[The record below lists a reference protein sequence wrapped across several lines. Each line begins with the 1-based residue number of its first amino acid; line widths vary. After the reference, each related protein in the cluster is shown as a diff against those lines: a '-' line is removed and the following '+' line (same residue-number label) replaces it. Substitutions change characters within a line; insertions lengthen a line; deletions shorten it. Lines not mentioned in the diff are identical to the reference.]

1 MPIVAEIRAL
11 CRRSASDAPALVRL
25 TRSEAALARSVVIV
39 RYPSS
44 GDAQPFPRDG
54 REAAATDVHRELRG
68 LKPRFANWKGQQ
80 HEYEEAREELVRL
93 IAAAFP
99 TSR

>member
-11 CRRSASDAPALVRL
+11 CRRSASDAPAVARL
-25 TRSEAALARSVVIV
+25 SRAEAALARSIVIV
-39 RYPSS
+39 RYPAS

-54 REAAATDVHRELRG
+54 REAAATDVYRALRG

-80 HEYEEAREELVRL
+80 YEYEAAREELVRL
-93 IAAAFP
+93 IAAALATRP
-99 TSR
+99 